1 MNSMPTRRERRAAMK
16 YQGILKMKSKLP
28 FKQWC
33 EFTTNTQKAGRE
45 IFEANRDSVDKSIA
59 EQLEAIE
66 IKLISTWKD
75 MGYTE
80 SEIES
85 LREANAIL
93 TVRDRETWSTDKKVA
108 RKLIKEAHQ
117 ALLSR
122 SNG

>member
-28 FKQWC
+28 FKKWC
-33 EFTTNTQKAGRE
+33 EFTTNTQKAGID
-45 IFEANRDSVDKSIA
+45 IFEANRDAVDKSIA

-93 TVRDRETWSTDKKVA
+93 TVRDHETWSTDKKVA